1 MIEIRG
7 MELPDCEAV
16 YQIAKETLPEH
27 WSLEEIQRVLQYDYN
42 IYNVAYCVEDN
53 QIIGFA
59 GIMVIEEDAE
69 LLNIAVSRE
78 FQKKGIGLLLLQS
91 VIAKAREHAA
101 ERMLL
106 EVRESNKNARNLYL
120 KNGFC
125 EIGVRKNYYKQPTE
139 HAVIMSCAIRL

>member
-1 MIEIRG
+1 MIEIRR
-7 MELPDCEAV
+7 MELSDCEAV

-42 IYNVAYCVEDN
+42 IYNVAYRVEDER
-53 QIIGFA
+53 IVGFA

-69 LLNIAVSRE
+69 LLNIAVSRD
-78 FQKKGIGLLLLQS
+78 FQKRGIGLLLLQS
-91 VIAKAREHAA
+91 VITKAQEHAA
-101 ERMLL
+101 EKMLL

-120 KNGFC
+120 KNDFC

-139 HAVIMSCAIRL
+139 HAVIMSYAMRL